1 VKVGHRQALTVRNA
15 QLIFNQLGVF
25 FSWYDC

>member
-1 VKVGHRQALTVRNA
+1 VRNA

-25 FSWYDC
+25 F

>member
-25 FSWYDC
+25 F